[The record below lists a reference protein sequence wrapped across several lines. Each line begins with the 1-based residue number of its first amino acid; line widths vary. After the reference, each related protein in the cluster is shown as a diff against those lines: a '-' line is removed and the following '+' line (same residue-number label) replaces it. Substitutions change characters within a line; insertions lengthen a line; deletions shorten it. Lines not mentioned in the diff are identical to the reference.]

1 MTSQEMK
8 MTDKPMTLREKV
20 LRAIRENVKVD
31 ATGLSP
37 AVASVFIVGIDQATD
52 AICLALED
60 TGAPAHMR
68 VAKEL
73 RGEVG

>member
-1 MTSQEMK
+1 

-20 LRAIRENVKVD
+20 LDKIRDAGYDVD
-31 ATGLSP
+31 QE
-37 AVASVFIVGIDQATD
+37 ASHDCLED
-52 AICLALED
+52 ICDLLDD

-73 RGEVG
+73 RGEE